1 MNQLVESLKKYG
13 QTYEIHRCKFG
24 ILDGYKRQEALVDIT
39 KPRIIDHPDIKTVEE
54 YNDWIQAHLPLK
66 LSQKEKKIYAIK
78 RAKEYTTVGF
88 TSGQYIPILGKLL
101 QCSERQIRRYLPDGL
116 KDQLQQER
124 VSGGQMSTE
133 NDCERL
139 NGLHP
144 RDDYDWLNKV
154 LWIRVKKEV
163 KNDKNLYDLLDAVKT
178 HFQTLRKIVE
188 LDPVEEEK
196 ILSRTYEKILNNEEL
211 FQELLGR
218 YEEKYPN
225 KRVRIETKGSD
236 TTGE

>member
-13 QTYEIHRCKFG
+13 QTYEVHRCKFG

-66 LSQKEKKIYAIK
+66 LSPKEKQTYAIK
-78 RAKEYTTVGF
+78 RAKEYTIVGF
-88 TSGQYIPILGKLL
+88 TSGQYIPILAKLL
-101 QCSERQIRRYLPDGL
+101 QCSERQIRNYLPDEVKEATGP
-116 KDQLQQER
+116 KSE
-124 VSGGQMSTE
+124 VNGKISIS
-133 NDCERL
+133 
-139 NGLHP
+139 NGLLP
-144 RDDYDWLNKV
+144 RDDYDFLDKV

-163 KNDKNLYDLLDAVKT
+163 KNDKNLYNLLDAVKT